1 MVNFYRY
8 GIHIN
13 KNCLGSLIS
22 PKNVKRSKNNKISQA
37 PVADACNPS
46 YSRDRDQE
54 DRGLKPASS
63 KWFLSPYLQN
73 TQRKKAGGVAQA
85 VEPGKCEAL
94 SSNPGITKKKKK
106 NP

>member
-1 MVNFYRY
+1 
-8 GIHIN
+8 
-13 KNCLGSLIS
+13 
-22 PKNVKRSKNNKISQA
+22 
-37 PVADACNPS
+37 
-46 YSRDRDQE
+46 
-54 DRGLKPASS
+54 LKPASS